1 MKIMVSACLMGENC
15 KYNGG
20 NNYSAKLAEFLK
32 GHEVVSV
39 CPELLGGLSA
49 PREPVEIRDGR
60 AVDRY
65 GNNLDAEFTAGAA
78 KTLGIARKEEPD
90 LVVFQS
96 RSPSCGVKMIY
107 DGSFSGRKIQG
118 RGKTAALLIE
128 AGFRV
133 MDIEDLPEEEK
144 DEKMKIWLIR
154 HGESVYNAKGLFQGH
169 IDSELSE
176 RGVAQAVERA
186 RDFPQD
192 FDVCLCSTLVRAKKT
207 ADILLPGMEKIY
219 DPRIMEVGLGV
230 WENTAFT
237 EERKQLMLSGYVPDG
252 GETEEEFVGRIRAFL
267 ADVKARYMGKRVV
280 IVTHG
285 GVIQEI
291 LKLAGEPARIVG
303 NLELISV
310 EI

>member
-1 MKIMVSACLMGENC
+1 MKIMVSACLLGENC

-20 NNYSAKLAEFLK
+20 NNYSGKLAEFLK
-32 GHEVVSV
+32 GHEVIPV
-39 CPELLGGLSA
+39 CPELLGGLTA
-49 PREPVEIRDGR
+49 PREPVELRDGR

-65 GNNLDAEFTAGAA
+65 GSDLDAEFTAGAEE
-78 KTLGIARKEEPD
+78 TLKIARREKPD

-96 RSPSCGVKMIY
+96 RSPSCGVNMIY
-107 DGSFSGRKIQG
+107 DGTFSGRKIPG
-118 RGKTAALLIE
+118 HGKTADLLIK

-133 MDIEDLPEEEK
+133 MDIEDLPEGKE
-144 DEKMKIWLIR
+144 DGRMKIWLIR

-176 RGVAQAVERA
+176 RGVAQAEERA
-186 RDFPQD
+186 KDFPQD
-192 FDVCLCSTLVRAKKT
+192 FDVCLCSTLVRARKT
-207 ADILLPGMEKIY
+207 ADILLPGMEKTY
-219 DPRIMEVGLGV
+219 DPRIMELGLGV

-237 EERKQLMLSGYVPDG
+237 EEKTQLMLAGYIPEG

-267 ADVKARYMGKRVV
+267 ADVKARYAGKRVV

>member
-1 MKIMVSACLMGENC
+1 MKIMVSACLLGENC

-20 NNYSAKLAEFLK
+20 NNYSEKLAEFLM
-32 GHEVVSV
+32 GHEVIPV
-39 CPELLGGLSA
+39 CPELLGGLKA
-49 PREPVEIRDGR
+49 PREPVELRDGR

-65 GNNLDAEFTAGAA
+65 GSDLDAEFTAGAER
-78 KTLGIARKEEPD
+78 TLEIARKERPD
-90 LVVFQS
+90 LVVLQS
-96 RSPSCGVKMIY
+96 RSPSCGVNMIY
-107 DGSFSGRKIQG
+107 DGTFSGKKIIG
-118 RGKTAALLIE
+118 RGKTAALLVE
-128 AGFRV
+128 AGFKV
-133 MDIEDLPEEEK
+133 VDIEDLPERK
-144 DEKMKIWLIR
+144 KEKMKIWLIR

-176 RGVAQAVERA
+176 RGVAQAEEKA
-186 RDFPQD
+186 KDFPQD

-207 ADILLPGMEKIY
+207 ADILLPGMEKTY
-219 DPRIMEVGLGV
+219 DPRIMELGLGV

-237 EERKQLMLSGYVPDG
+237 EEKTQLMLAGYIPEG

-267 ADVKARYMGKRVV
+267 ADVKARYAGKRVV